1 MPSDEITVHYRCNP
15 EGEYLDSVIKAHT
28 DFILA
33 TIKAPL
39 VLLPAPKSASVI
51 IEEKTQVCLSRPD
64 QCQLSEPALIFWIP
78 LRMQKVTRALI
89 VTIVRFCDFAAEGLG
104 LGVDLNK
111 RK

>member
-39 VLLPAPKSASVI
+39 VLLPVPKSASVI
-51 IEEKTQVCLSRPD
+51 IEEKTQV
-64 QCQLSEPALIFWIP
+64 
-78 LRMQKVTRALI
+78 
-89 VTIVRFCDFAAEGLG
+89 GLG
-104 LGVDLNK
+104 QTNSMLADSVSYANVK
-111 RK
+111 